1 MFAFN
6 VSKTE
11 NATKEKFGAKENLEA
26 RKESE
31 EGEREKK
38 RGGFLL
44 LERAN
49 CDQVGL
55 LRWLE

>member
-55 LRWLE
+55 LR